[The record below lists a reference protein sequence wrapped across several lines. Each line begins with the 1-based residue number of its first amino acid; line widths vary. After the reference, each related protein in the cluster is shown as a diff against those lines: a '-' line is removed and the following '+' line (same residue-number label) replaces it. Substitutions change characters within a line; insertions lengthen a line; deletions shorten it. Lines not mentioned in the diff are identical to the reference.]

1 MARQKWEY
9 KRIFARRRWEPVE
22 DSQGQPGEYSTGTRF
37 EFQDDERN
45 PVDDFSAYLEKLGDD
60 GWELVAV
67 LPLSNYVGAPEIHK
81 GFEHELAGFT
91 SHCTYYFKR
100 PKEE

>member
-1 MARQKWEY
+1 LTRQKWEH
-9 KRIFARRRWEPVE
+9 KRIFARRKWEPVE
-22 DSQGQPGEYSTGTRF
+22 DEPGEYAAGSRF

-45 PVDDFSAYLEKLGDD
+45 SIDDFSSHLKKLGEE

-67 LPLSNYVGAPEIHK
+67 VPLSNYVGAPQILNR
-81 GFEHELAGFT
+81 FDHELAGFT

-100 PKEE
+100 PQEE